1 MNSNL
6 LSEFY
11 INLIKIKNKHILM
24 EGYMESIKP
33 LIGISWSNLIILG
46 LIGFLVIRFIKDILK
61 R

>member
-1 MNSNL
+1 
-6 LSEFY
+6 
-11 INLIKIKNKHILM
+11 
-24 EGYMESIKP
+24 MESIKP